1 MAVRKEKNKNTWY
14 VQTSF
19 VNYMGERKRTTKR
32 GFRTKRTALE
42 WEEEFKR
49 SNSGCKDMTL
59 NSLYERYKE
68 DNATKIRI
76 TTWDNKNNIVETKI
90 LPFLGNRKINEI
102 TPSDIRAWQNQIM
115 AMKKKNGKPYAPSYL
130 RTINNQLNALF
141 HHAKRFYGLRDVPTE
156 VAGSMGSTKCE
167 EKEFWTFEEYSKFLK
182 EVANKP
188 ESYYGF
194 ELLYWCGLR
203 IGELLALTPAD
214 FNFDNNTFEVC
225 KSYSVTSEGPVIGP
239 TKTDNDRTVLMPE
252 FIAREIRM
260 FIDSFYEI
268 GDNDRIFSRSDT
280 FYRHELER
288 GSKAAGVKIL
298 SPHELRH
305 SHITNLMSMGFNAV
319 EIGNRVGQES
329 EKITYNYAHS
339 MPANQKKMINTLDI
353 VRREMDD
360 EQEE

>member
-203 IGELLALTPAD
+203 IACFIWGMM
-214 FNFDNNTFEVC
+214 
-225 KSYSVTSEGPVIGP
+225 
-239 TKTDNDRTVLMPE
+239 TDN
-252 FIAREIRM
+252 IA
-260 FIDSFYEI
+260 
-268 GDNDRIFSRSDT
+268 
-280 FYRHELER
+280 
-288 GSKAAGVKIL
+288 
-298 SPHELRH
+298 
-305 SHITNLMSMGFNAV
+305 
-319 EIGNRVGQES
+319 
-329 EKITYNYAHS
+329 
-339 MPANQKKMINTLDI
+339 
-353 VRREMDD
+353 
-360 EQEE
+360 